1 MKASIVCLA
10 LGALLV
16 ALSWPAAAQ
25 QPEKVY
31 RIGILAG
38 SAQALGWQ
46 PRNEAL
52 QQGLRELGYVDGQN
66 RHGDHRRSGRSGAG
80 QQPRAT
86 RRQPDR
92 SGLPEPGPHDEA
104 TRAVDESF
112 PTPLASEASVGL
124 ERQWGRLHPGRIGGA
139 DAPAS
144 HATARQAGSGPSR
157 GRVQRRHSRPGRS
170 PPGPGVAVPQR
181 EPEDRGR
188 PRRPPTP
195 LPATYEAKTF
205 AEIGGLMSHGPSFSD
220 ICTAA
225 SRRSWTDP
233 ERGEASRPSGR
244 AAHEV

>member
-1 MKASIVCLA
+1 MAIIADPVEAGLVNSLGQPGGNLTGLAFQNQVLTTKRLELLTKA
-10 LGALLV
+10 
-16 ALSWPAAAQ
+16 
-25 QPEKVY
+25 
-31 RIGILAG
+31 
-38 SAQALGWQ
+38 
-46 PRNEAL
+46 
-52 QQGLRELGYVDGQN
+52 
-66 RHGDHRRSGRSGAG
+66 
-80 QQPRAT
+80 
-86 RRQPDR
+86 
-92 SGLPEPGPHDEA
+92 
-104 TRAVDESF
+104 F

-157 GRVQRRHSRPGRS
+157 ERVQRRHSRPGRS

-220 ICTAA
+220 TCTAA

-244 AAHEV
+244 AANKV